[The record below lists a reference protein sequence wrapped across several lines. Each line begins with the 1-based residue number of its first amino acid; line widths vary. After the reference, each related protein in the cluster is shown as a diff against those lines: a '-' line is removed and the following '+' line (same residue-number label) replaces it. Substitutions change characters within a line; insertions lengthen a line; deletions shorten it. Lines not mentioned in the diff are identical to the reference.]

1 MHPQTKI
8 IHAIELIRFLAEQPQ
23 DFKQKRSIRRLTDIA
38 KHSINELQKI
48 SFATEP
54 LPTPTFQTW
63 QTKTESKLENS
74 QTEKA

>member
-23 DFKQKRSIRRLTDIA
+23 NFQQRRSIRRLTDLA
-38 KHSINELQKI
+38 KQSVNELQKI
-48 SFATEP
+48 SFATP
-54 LPTPTFQTW
+54 QLPTPTFQSW
-63 QTKTESKLENS
+63 QTKTELKPENS